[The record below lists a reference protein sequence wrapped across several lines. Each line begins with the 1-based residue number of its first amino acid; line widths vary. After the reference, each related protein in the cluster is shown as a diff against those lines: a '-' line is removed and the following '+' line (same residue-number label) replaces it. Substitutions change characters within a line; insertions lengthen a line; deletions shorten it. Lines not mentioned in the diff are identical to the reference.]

1 MNKKVKK
8 FLIHWFKILNDLQET
23 HENSLSFMDTKSIE
37 ENYLPVIEK
46 FCASLKE
53 VYENLD
59 LIKNSINDH
68 MENQTITMNLEY
80 QK

>member
-1 MNKKVKK
+1 MQDNERETSNGNFLDVK
-8 FLIHWFKILNDLQET
+8 T
-23 HENSLSFMDTKSIE
+23 IE
-37 ENYLPVIEK
+37 GTYLPVIEA
-46 FCASLKE
+46 FSENLKN

-68 MENQTITMNLEY
+68 LNNETIKMDIEY